1 MTLNRLFV
9 LSIFFI
15 LPSASFANSYNYDDT
30 YSTQVNPY
38 TFEYEQNNDW
48 YAPDDCLSKPHY
60 GADTNQDFVTPNG
73 SKCYVRK
80 IPKADAQTYLKSGAD
95 GSFGAGFI
103 WNFED

>member
-9 LSIFFI
+9 LSICSV
-15 LPSASFANSYNYDDT
+15 LSAASFANSYSYDDI
-30 YSTQVNPY
+30 YSAQVNPY
-38 TFEYEQNNDW
+38 SFEYEQNNDW
-48 YAPDDCLSKPHY
+48 YAPDDCLSNPHY
-60 GADTNQDFVTPNG
+60 DADKNRDFVTPNG

-80 IPKADAQTYLKSGAD
+80 IPKADAQTYLRSDAD